1 MSADQ
6 PSITKS
12 SIITSRNSDLIISSR
27 ADLALEDLQI
37 DSGNLLALRGLRDVD
52 LTNVHLTAKDHAI
65 IKARR
70 DLSVNG
76 LSFNSNIPN
85 ILMEATTVRL
95 RNVDFPT
102 FTNVQLNSLKGPL
115 DGKYPNFGTSVSIS
129 DQIGRVNFMENV
141 KVGVKF
147 NYGSSEL

>member
-1 MSADQ
+1 M
-6 PSITKS
+6 
-12 SIITSRNSDLIISSR
+12 
-27 ADLALEDLQI
+27 QI

-129 DQIGRVNFMENV
+129 EQIGRVNFMENV
-141 KVGVKF
+141 KVGGNLIMDRANFDYFGGNVKI
-147 NYGSSEL
+147 GTILSP